1 MKEIIFSHIG
11 KRKENQDLVI
21 SIPLRSN
28 NHLFIV
34 TDGMG
39 GYSNGAK
46 ASKIISESIS
56 TYLLSIKVI
65 SHDSIQKAINKANL
79 AIKQELKN
87 STIKMGATL
96 AGIVIQENVAKC
108 FWVGDVQ
115 ILHLREGKLQYQSKS
130 HSLLNEIV
138 DNGNITNPD
147 KIAKFK
153 HVVTRSVQGD
163 VGRSKI
169 DYHEIAIQ
177 KNDILTISTDGVHDI
192 FSPVQF
198 QYSLKKIGSIE
209 ETLRSLEER
218 LLVEAQDNYSCCGI
232 IID

>member
-21 SIPLRSN
+21 SLPLKSN

-56 TYLLSIKVI
+56 TYLSNIKVI
-65 SHDSIQKAINKANL
+65 PHDSIQKAINKANL
-79 AIKQELKN
+79 AIKQELKS

-115 ILHLREGKLQYQSKS
+115 VLHLRDYKLKFKSKS
-130 HSLLNEIV
+130 HTLLNEIIE
-138 DNGNITNPD
+138 NGNITDPE
-147 KIAKFK
+147 KLAKYT
-153 HVVTRSVQGD
+153 HIVTRSVQGD
-163 VGRSKI
+163 IEKSKV
-169 DYHEIAIQ
+169 DYKEITLQ
-177 KNDILTISTDGVHDI
+177 EKDILTISTDGVHNI
-192 FSPVQF
+192 ISPLQF
-198 QYSLKKIGSIE
+198 QYIIGKYKSIDIFTSE
-209 ETLRSLEER
+209 IEER
-218 LLVEAQDNYSCCGI
+218 LLQEAEDNFSLIGI
-232 IID
+232 SL